1 MDYEQDYKKAK
12 EKGKTQRLTKQ
23 IWTWDE
29 EGQILIGKV
38 QAIEPFS
45 EGMFDTEVKS
55 YIIET
60 NEGTITTVLGSATD
74 KQLSKVD
81 PIGRNIY
88 IEYLGKKALK
98 DGRSVNLF
106 NVDVF

>member
-1 MDYEQDYKKAK
+1 MGIKEDYAKAK
-12 EKGKTQRLTKQ
+12 EKGKVQRLTRQ

-29 EGQILIGKV
+29 EGQVLIGKV
-38 QAIEPFS
+38 TAIEPFS

-60 NEGTITTVLGSATD
+60 EEGTITTVLGSATD
-74 KQLSKVD
+74 KQLAKVD
-81 PIGRNIY
+81 PVGRNIF